1 MSSFG
6 YKCSP
11 VELWRLRSTFAVN
24 AVVCGR
30 VAFRNGHVVVGAELI
45 DAATEAQV
53 WGARFRRRASG
64 LCAVQREIAR
74 GIFRELRARL
84 EA

>member
-1 MSSFG
+1 
-6 YKCSP
+6 
-11 VELWRLRSTFAVN
+11 VN